1 MKVLKFGGSSVA
13 TVEKIQNIANYLK
26 NRTQHEKLVVVVSAM
41 GKTTNALIAMANEA
55 SKNPNQRELDRLLST
70 GEQQTIAL
78 LAMALWDINVP
89 AISLTADQVGIQT
102 RGIHTKS
109 TIKRVETAVLQ
120 DCLREHDVVIVAGFQ
135 GVNKRNE
142 ITTLGRGGSDTTAVA
157 LAAALECDCEIYTDV
172 AGVYTTDPR
181 VYAPAKKIDEISYE
195 EMMEMSA
202 LGSKVMEPRSVEL
215 GQKYG
220 VRIYVG
226 KTLSEEKGTY
236 IMRSTEIS
244 EEKVISAVSANDRI
258 IHVQL
263 DGLQGSASVVAN
275 IFKTLSEQ
283 HVNVDMISHNL
294 KKDTGCRVEFT
305 CNLDEEA
312 FLNSSIE
319 ILQNTYPNMK
329 VLLNKDVSKISV
341 VGIGMRNAVG
351 VAAGLFE
358 ILEKNNIPFMQV
370 TTSEISISFIIKTE
384 NSALAVQSICEA
396 YGL

>member
-26 NRTQHEKLVVVVSAM
+26 KRTEKEKLVVVVSAM

-78 LAMALWDINVP
+78 LAMALWDIDVP

-220 VRIYVG
+220 VIIY
-226 KTLSEEKGTY
+226 TNIHSEL
-236 IMRSTEIS
+236 M
-244 EEKVISAVSANDRI
+244 
-258 IHVQL
+258 
-263 DGLQGSASVVAN
+263 
-275 IFKTLSEQ
+275 
-283 HVNVDMISHNL
+283 
-294 KKDTGCRVEFT
+294 
-305 CNLDEEA
+305 
-312 FLNSSIE
+312 
-319 ILQNTYPNMK
+319 
-329 VLLNKDVSKISV
+329 
-341 VGIGMRNAVG
+341 
-351 VAAGLFE
+351 
-358 ILEKNNIPFMQV
+358 
-370 TTSEISISFIIKTE
+370 
-384 NSALAVQSICEA
+384 
-396 YGL
+396 

>member
-1 MKVLKFGGSSVA
+1 
-13 TVEKIQNIANYLK
+13 
-26 NRTQHEKLVVVVSAM
+26 
-41 GKTTNALIAMANEA
+41 
-55 SKNPNQRELDRLLST
+55 
-70 GEQQTIAL
+70 
-78 LAMALWDINVP
+78 
-89 AISLTADQVGIQT
+89 
-102 RGIHTKS
+102 
-109 TIKRVETAVLQ
+109 
-120 DCLREHDVVIVAGFQ
+120 
-135 GVNKRNE
+135 
-142 ITTLGRGGSDTTAVA
+142 
-157 LAAALECDCEIYTDV
+157 
-172 AGVYTTDPR
+172 
-181 VYAPAKKIDEISYE
+181 
-195 EMMEMSA
+195 
-202 LGSKVMEPRSVEL
+202 
-215 GQKYG
+215 
-220 VRIYVG
+220 
-226 KTLSEEKGTY
+226 
-236 IMRSTEIS
+236 MRSTEIS

-329 VLLNKDVSKISV
+329 VLLDKDVSKISV

>member
-1 MKVLKFGGSSVA
+1 MVVCDFFYIKEEIKVKVLKFGGSSVA

-26 NRTQHEKLVVVVSAM
+26 KRTEKEKLVVVVSAM

-78 LAMALWDINVP
+78 LAMALWDIDVP

-181 VYAPAKKIDEISYE
+181 VYAPAKKIDEISY
-195 EMMEMSA
+195 
-202 LGSKVMEPRSVEL
+202 VV
-215 GQKYG
+215 
-220 VRIYVG
+220 IF
-226 KTLSEEKGTY
+226 LSF
-236 IMRSTEIS
+236 SP
-244 EEKVISAVSANDRI
+244 D
-258 IHVQL
+258 L
-263 DGLQGSASVVAN
+263 
-275 IFKTLSEQ
+275 
-283 HVNVDMISHNL
+283 
-294 KKDTGCRVEFT
+294 
-305 CNLDEEA
+305 
-312 FLNSSIE
+312 
-319 ILQNTYPNMK
+319 
-329 VLLNKDVSKISV
+329 
-341 VGIGMRNAVG
+341 
-351 VAAGLFE
+351 
-358 ILEKNNIPFMQV
+358 
-370 TTSEISISFIIKTE
+370 
-384 NSALAVQSICEA
+384 
-396 YGL
+396 

>member
-13 TVEKIQNIANYLK
+13 TIDKIKAIADYLK
-26 NRTQHEKLVVVVSAM
+26 QRAKKEKLVVVVSAM
-41 GKTTNALIAMANEA
+41 GKTTNALLELAAKA
-55 SKNPNQRELDRLLST
+55 SRQPNQRELDRLLST

-78 LAMALWDINVP
+78 LAMALCDIDVP
-89 AISLTADQVGIQT
+89 AISLTGTQVGIQT

-109 TIKRVETAVLQ
+109 TIKKVETSVLEE
-120 DCLREHDVVIVAGFQ
+120 CLEDHDVIIVAGFQ
-135 GVNKRNE
+135 GVNRHNAV
-142 ITTLGRGGSDTTAVA
+142 TTLGRGGSDTTAVA
-157 LAAALECDCEIYTDV
+157 LAAALDCDCEIYTDV

-181 VYAPAKKIDEISYE
+181 VYPNAKKIDEISYQ

-236 IMRSTEIS
+236 IMKSTEIT

-263 DGLQGSASVVAN
+263 DGLSGEAAVVAN
-275 IFKTLSEQ
+275 VFKVLSSNQ
-283 HVNVDMISHNL
+283 VNVDMISHNL
-294 KKDTGCRVEFT
+294 KKTGCRVEFT
-305 CNLDEEA
+305 CNEDEEQ
-312 FLNSSIE
+312 FLNAGLSQ
-319 ILQNTYPNMK
+319 LQASYPNMIIH
-329 VLLNKDVSKISV
+329 LNKDVSKISV

-351 VAAGLFE
+351 VAAGIFE
-358 ILEKNNIPFMQV
+358 ILENNNIPFLQV
-370 TTSEISISFIIKTE
+370 TTSEISISFIIDTK
-384 NSALAVQSICEA
+384 NSQLAVQAICEA
-396 YGL
+396 YQL